1 MTGSEV
7 KVLDRKEDSMKFSR
21 RVQLALLLLA
31 SIALLG
37 CPNNSG
43 NPSTKHM
50 SGAVAI
56 GQCSNYSWKANCQPS
71 NQANFC
77 PSSGNGDC
85 QLSISDNNTTVTAT
99 EPGQQDPNYICV
111 TKNTKV
117 DWMEGGSKLFVV
129 AFGSPGPFA
138 NKTAFS
144 GSSAAPDSGIIVS
157 DPSTVP
163 ECNKYLVFQC
173 GDKGCIFTD
182 PVVIV
187 QGGHG

>member
-1 MTGSEV
+1 
-7 KVLDRKEDSMKFSR
+7 MKFSR
-21 RVQLALLLLA
+21 RVQLALLLLV

-99 EPGQQDPNYICV
+99 EPGQQDPSYICV

-129 AFGSPGPFA
+129 AFGAQVRSPIRQRFRVVRPRQIAVSLFPIRQLCP
-138 NKTAFS
+138 NVISIWFF
-144 GSSAAPDSGIIVS
+144 SAATRAVS
-157 DPSTVP
+157 SRIPS
-163 ECNKYLVFQC
+163 
-173 GDKGCIFTD
+173 
-182 PVVIV
+182 
-187 QGGHG
+187 